1 MSGQEISAAGQLRL
15 MTAQHHAAQHQSQQQ
30 GTAQGT
36 YQVCKCSYYKCILT
50 IIYWHVLFFLLTV

>member
-30 GTAQGT
+30 GSAQGT
-36 YQVCKCSYYKCILT
+36 YQVRVKI
-50 IIYWHVLFFLLTV
+50 